1 VLLRVSASFLSKD
14 PDSEGRKRLVL
25 HVSYE
30 RSQKNRREAIKRQ
43 GTTCAVRTF
52 NFDQTYGY
60 DYADGYIQIHHIKPL
75 SEYEGKVD
83 PETDL
88 VPLCANCHAMA
99 HSHGPQAERHRNLDR
114 GAEGADREGER
125 LGLLRQKRPRL
136 RQHQRARF
144 GSTLQ
149 DKTQIRRVYPRSSG
163 KPTQRRFV

>member
-1 VLLRVSASFLSKD
+1 LAFPECSRKFPSLWPSPTSVLLRVSASFLSKD

-99 HSHGPQAERHRNLDR
+99 H
-114 GAEGADREGER
+114 
-125 LGLLRQKRPRL
+125 
-136 RQHQRARF
+136 
-144 GSTLQ
+144 
-149 DKTQIRRVYPRSSG
+149 RRRDTVTSIEELKELIEKAKG
-163 KPTQRRFV
+163 